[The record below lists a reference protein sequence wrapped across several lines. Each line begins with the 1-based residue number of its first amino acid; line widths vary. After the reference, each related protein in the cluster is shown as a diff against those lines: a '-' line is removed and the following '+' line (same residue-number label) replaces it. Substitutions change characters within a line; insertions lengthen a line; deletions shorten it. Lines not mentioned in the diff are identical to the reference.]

1 MSSLLRIVSL
11 ATAAAV
17 TASCQSL
24 PRDGPSNRAI
34 MSQAN
39 APNATYAV
47 FDLDYASA
55 ALIKSVPTQLGSLVL
70 AESTARIDLIQVGDA
85 LAVTV
90 FEPGGSLFAAGGA
103 SAGKE
108 DENEPAMLPP
118 LQVDA
123 DGYVSLPYAG
133 RVRVAGSTATEASA
147 SIRRALAGKA
157 ISPQVIV
164 TLAGS
169 GANAINVVGAV
180 GSPGRQPVVV
190 GANRLIDVI
199 SAAGGPEGIPE
210 NLQVVVSRGEMRA
223 SAPLTQVLSDSRE
236 NIQLARGDQVYLMTT
251 PRRFSS
257 FGALGRITLNEMP
270 TGEYTLT
277 NALSSVGGLDDS
289 SANARGA
296 MVFRF
301 ERPEVARALG
311 VAGPITSRGVPM
323 IYRLDLTRADGYFI
337 ANDFIVQPNDV
348 VYVPRATS
356 AELRKFF
363 EFVQTITRVI
373 YDVTV
378 TGALNTN

>member
-1 MSSLLRIVSL
+1 MSSLPRIVLVS
-11 ATAAAV
+11 TVAAV
-17 TASCQSL
+17 TSACQSL

-34 MSQAN
+34 ISQAN
-39 APNATYAV
+39 SPNATYAV
-47 FDLDYASA
+47 FDLDYASVA
-55 ALIKSVPTQLGSLVL
+55 IIKSVPTQLESLVQ
-70 AESTARIDLIQVGDA
+70 ADNPARIDLIQVGDA
-85 LAVTV
+85 LGVTV
-90 FEPGGSLFAAGGA
+90 FEPGGSLFSAGGA
-103 SAGKE
+103 SAG
-108 DENEPAMLPP
+108 DEGSDEPTMLPA
-118 LQVDA
+118 LQVDSE
-123 DGYVSLPYAG
+123 GYISLPFAG
-133 RVRVAGSTATEASA
+133 RVRVAGSTATEAS
-147 SIRRALAGKA
+147 SIVRRALVGRAVN
-157 ISPQVIV
+157 PQVIV
-164 TLAGS
+164 TLVGS

-180 GSPGRQPVVV
+180 GAPGRQPMVV

-199 SAAGGPEGIPE
+199 SAAGGPTGIVE

-223 SAPLTQVLSDSRE
+223 SAPLTKVLADSRE
-236 NIQLARGDQVYLMTT
+236 NIKLARGDQVYLMTT

-289 SANARGA
+289 ASNARGV

-311 VAGPITSRGVPM
+311 VAGPATPRGVPM
-323 IYRLDLTRADGYFI
+323 VYRLDLTRADGYFI
-337 ANDFIVQPNDV
+337 ANDFVVEPNDV

-363 EFVQTITRVI
+363 EFVQTITRVV

-378 TGALNTN
+378 TGALNIN